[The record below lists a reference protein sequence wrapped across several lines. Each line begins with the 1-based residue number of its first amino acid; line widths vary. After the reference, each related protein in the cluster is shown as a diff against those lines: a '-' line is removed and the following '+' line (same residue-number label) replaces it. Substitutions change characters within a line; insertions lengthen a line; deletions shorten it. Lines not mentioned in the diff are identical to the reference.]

1 MCNFLK
7 NFIVFKFGPLC
18 LLPSRNIGTPYVDHM
33 KEYYRVLH
41 FSGTILF
48 LFFFCTETGPDHTN
62 DGLSFQDPSRN
73 ADGFDGQ
80 FAGPAGLKS
89 YGAAL
94 VEANGSEADVSKLYV
109 NHGQPQEPLLF
120 QGNDMII

>member
-1 MCNFLK
+1 YAPSLASIHSASLSSLHSNQ
-7 NFIVFKFGPLC
+7 
-18 LLPSRNIGTPYVDHM
+18 LLRN
-33 KEYYRVLH
+33 
-41 FSGTILF
+41 
-48 LFFFCTETGPDHTN
+48 ETGPDHTN

-120 QGNDMII
+120 Q